1 MGEDPARAKPD
12 TRKMLPAVAAAFIV
26 ALGMKL
32 FLFDFMI
39 AEGSSM
45 SPAIRPGTILVI
57 SRLRYGFRLPG
68 SGSYLL
74 RWDSPAPGEVVVF
87 YTPEGL
93 IAVKRC
99 AGLTETG
106 DFIALGDNGAQSFDS
121 RSYGPVP
128 ADNIIGKVLGIKPV
142 K

>member
-1 MGEDPARAKPD
+1 MGKGLPRAV
-12 TRKMLPAVAAAFIV
+12 LAALIA

-45 SPAIRPGTILVI
+45 SPAIKPGTILVI
-57 SRLRYGFRLPG
+57 NRLRYGFRLPW
-68 SGSYLL
+68 SRSYLL
-74 RWDSPAPGEVVVF
+74 RWAMPGQGEVVVF

-99 AGLTETG
+99 AGLTGMGE
-106 DFIALGDNGAQSFDS
+106 FVALGDNSAQSFDS
-121 RSYGPVP
+121 RSYGPVS
-128 ADNIIGKVLGIKPV
+128 ADNIIGKVLGIK
-142 K
+142 

>member
-1 MGEDPARAKPD
+1 MGEGPPKAKPD
-12 TRKMLPAVAAAFIV
+12 IRKALPAVVAAFIV

-39 AEGSSM
+39 AEGTSM
-45 SPAIRPGTILVI
+45 SPAIRPGTVLVI

-68 SGSYLL
+68 SRSYLL
-74 RWDSPAPGEVVVF
+74 RWDLPAPGEVVVF
-87 YTPEGL
+87 YTPEGS

-99 AGLTETG
+99 AGLTEEG
-106 DFIALGDNGAQSFDS
+106 KFIALGDNGAQSFDS

-128 ADNIIGKVLGIKPV
+128 ADNIIGKVLGIK
-142 K
+142 

>member
-1 MGEDPARAKPD
+1 
-12 TRKMLPAVAAAFIV
+12 LPGLAAAFAV

-32 FLFDFMI
+32 FVFDFMA

-45 SPAIRPGTILVI
+45 LPAIQPGSVLLI

-68 SGSYLL
+68 FQSYLV
-74 RWDSPAPGEVVVF
+74 RWDMPAPGEVVVF
-87 YTPEGL
+87 YTPEGS

-99 AGLTETG
+99 AGLAEG
-106 DFIALGDNGAQSFDS
+106 ERFIALGDNGAQSFDS

-128 ADNIIGKVLGIKPV
+128 VDNIIGKVLGIK
-142 K
+142 